1 MFRRVY
7 SWLQRWCRHRYR
19 QCSETARTVEVPL
32 PPLESATTPLRVQ
45 SWPITGYES
54 DGYETCV
61 SEVADGVGEF
71 DLEGNTPWVSQNRAT
86 KQCQDAA
93 PQSDDKAPECATT
106 ADELLVVLE
115 AIERRCRSGEVP
127 KIPLDSESR
136 AQPLLLVEDKAT
148 VECILDEDKARFWV
162 CRTPD
167 CPAVT
172 ACSWF
177 RLDGVALEHA
187 VDAIRLPKERLA
199 WDSES
204 LKVLEVLGD
213 GDIEDPNTGQ
223 IVHCVVSAPWPLQ
236 DREMLQYRWQLPL
249 PHGGQAF
256 VLRSFQDDSLAPPRP
271 DRWVRAF
278 THLSGYLLRP
288 LESGG
293 GLELIVI
300 SRCDL
305 GGVIPMRVQ
314 NLLRRFA
321 KNQILRWVQRLQ
333 THCEGLAARSATVT

>member
-1 MFRRVY
+1 M
-7 SWLQRWCRHRYR
+7 
-19 QCSETARTVEVPL
+19 EVPL

-61 SEVADGVGEF
+61 SELADGAGEY
-71 DLEGNTPWVSQNRAT
+71 DLEGNTPWATQN
-86 KQCQDAA
+86 KVPEECEGDV
-93 PQSDDKAPECATT
+93 PESDGKAPAHATT
-106 ADELLVVLE
+106 AAELLNILQ
-115 AIERRCRSGEVP
+115 AIERRCCGSAVTSTQS
-127 KIPLDSESR
+127 DSESR

-177 RLDGVALEHA
+177 RLDGIALEHA

-204 LKVLEVLGD
+204 LKVLEVLGE
-213 GDIEDPNTGQ
+213 GDIEDPDAGQ

-249 PHGGQAF
+249 PRGGQAF
-256 VLRSFQDDSLAPPRP
+256 VLRSFQDDTLAPPRP

-288 LESGG
+288 LESGS
-293 GLELIVI
+293 GLELTVI

-314 NLLRRFA
+314 NLVRRFA
-321 KNQILRWVQRLQ
+321 KHQILRWAQRLQ
-333 THCEGLAARSATVT
+333 THCEALDARGGALT